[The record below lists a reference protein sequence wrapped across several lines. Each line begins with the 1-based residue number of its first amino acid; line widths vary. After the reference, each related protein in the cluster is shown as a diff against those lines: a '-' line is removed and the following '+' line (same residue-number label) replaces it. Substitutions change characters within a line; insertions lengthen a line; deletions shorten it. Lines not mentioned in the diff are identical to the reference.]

1 MPQFKPT
8 DPDRV
13 DRGIPDIVGAAS
25 REQPRRLRLLSYNI
39 QTGIAS
45 SSYRHYLTHSWRH
58 VLPCPKRR
66 DNLDRIANL
75 VRHFD
80 IVGLQEADAG
90 SMRSGYINLI
100 EYLANRADFPNWYDQ
115 TNRNFGMFAQH
126 SMGLLSRLRASE
138 ISEHRLPGPIPGR
151 GALMASYGSG
161 KEKLILLLLHLA
173 LGRRARHRQLGFI
186 ADIVRE
192 YPNVIIMGD
201 LNCRSESPELSHL
214 ISRAGLREP
223 AHDLNTFPS
232 WRPNKNIDHILVTPS
247 IVVDNVNVLNYPLS
261 DHLPIAMEVSLPS
274 SLDTVTGHHLA
285 EWDQHPVLA
294 AVS

>member
-1 MPQFKPT
+1 M
-8 DPDRV
+8 
-13 DRGIPDIVGAAS
+13 GAATS
-25 REQPRRLRLLSYNI
+25 HDQSRRLRLLSYNI

-58 VLPCPKRR
+58 VLPCPQRR

-115 TNRNFGMFAQH
+115 TNRNFGVFAQH
-126 SMGLLSRLRASE
+126 SMGLLSRMRASE

-151 GALMASYGSG
+151 GALMASFGNG

-214 ISRAGLREP
+214 INRAGLREP
-223 AHDLNTFPS
+223 AHDLHTFPS

-247 IVVDNVNVLNYPLS
+247 IAVENVTVLNYPLS
-261 DHLPIAMEVSLPS
+261 DHLPIAMEVSLPT
-274 SLDTVTGHHLA
+274 SLGAVSGHHHA
-285 EWDQHPVLA
+285 QWDLHPALA
-294 AVS
+294 AAS